1 MVKKAELALAELENS
16 ASLFGVEADKGRLAT
31 VAFGLRALVAAN
43 ENLTGELDRL
53 LVLYEKTGDGTQ
65 LIIWLRKV
73 VALERKKD

>member
-1 MVKKAELALAELENS
+1 LVKKAEAALAELERS

-43 ENLTGELDRL
+43 DNLTGELDRL
-53 LVLYEKTGDGTQ
+53 LILLDKTGDSKQ
-65 LIIWLRKV
+65 LVVWLRKV